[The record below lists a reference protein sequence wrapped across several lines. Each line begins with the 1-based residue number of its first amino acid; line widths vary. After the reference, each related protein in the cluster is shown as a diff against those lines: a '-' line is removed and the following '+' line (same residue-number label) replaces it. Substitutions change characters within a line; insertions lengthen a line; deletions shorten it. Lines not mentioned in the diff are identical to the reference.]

1 MVRKRAPNIK
11 QRGKTIITP
20 NKPRRPKLSSS
31 AAATPRAAGWRET
44 YATAAY
50 RSTLTASPTGTDC

>member
-31 AAATPRAAGWRET
+31 AAATQSLPRSKKHAW
-44 YATAAY
+44 
-50 RSTLTASPTGTDC
+50 ASRGTR